1 MIYLPKHHEWRINI
15 ESEFEEGTGATSDRQ
30 ARKEYNDTFI
40 SFLHCVEWKQ
50 LLRFD
55 GLPVIPDT
63 DSAQL
68 VSTWA
73 L

>member
-1 MIYLPKHHEWRINI
+1 MIYLQKHHEYRINI
-15 ESEFEEGTGATSDRQ
+15 ESEFEEGTGATDDRQ
-30 ARKEYNDTFI
+30 AREEDNDVHFFSAPCGVKAT
-40 SFLHCVEWKQ
+40 
-50 LLRFD
+50 LRFD